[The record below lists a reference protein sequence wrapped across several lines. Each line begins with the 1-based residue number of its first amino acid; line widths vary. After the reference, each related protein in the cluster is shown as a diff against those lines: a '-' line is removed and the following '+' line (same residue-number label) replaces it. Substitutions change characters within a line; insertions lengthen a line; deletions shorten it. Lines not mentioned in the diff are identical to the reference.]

1 MTIVNVMDGFLA
13 CMFLIV
19 NLKKEGGH
27 GGKKNEKYELDNAEC
42 KSKHKS

>member
-1 MTIVNVMDGFLA
+1 MDGFLA

-19 NLKKEGGH
+19 NLKKKRGGH
-27 GGKKNEKYELDNAEC
+27 GGKNEKYELDNAVC